1 LPLLSFTRHAFDA
14 FNLSGDYGK
23 TRKNPNAAWNC
34 MIMRDAEWNY
44 INKEDAVSVA
54 ALA

>member
-1 LPLLSFTRHAFDA
+1 MPLLSFTRHAFDA

-23 TRKNPNAAWNC
+23 TRETPNAA
-34 MIMRDAEWNY
+34 WNY

>member
-1 LPLLSFTRHAFDA
+1 MPLLSFTKHAFDA
-14 FNLSGDYGK
+14 FHLSGDYGK
-23 TRKNPNAAWNC
+23 TRKNPNAAWNYFNP
-34 MIMRDAEWNY
+34 DAAWNY